1 MSDRARSR
9 SPPRERSPPRDGGGD
24 DRDRDS
30 APAAAAPE
38 GSRSGTCARWHA
50 ERGFGFITPDDG
62 GEDVFCHVS
71 AITDGNALPE
81 GGKVTFTVRF
91 DDRQNKDRAQDVTGG
106 CQEQSGNGG
115 PPRDPGGAGGSGK
128 LVGTV
133 ARWNGERGFG
143 FISPEDGGEDV
154 FCHVSSI
161 TDGNALPEGQK
172 VTYDKEFDEQRGKE
186 RAQNV
191 AGGMEE
197 DRSQRMGGGGGCE
210 CSVLCALCSPVM
222 LCVEKLVC

>member
-50 ERGFGFITPDDG
+50 ERGFGFITPD
-62 GEDVFCHVS
+62 
-71 AITDGNALPE
+71 
-81 GGKVTFTVRF
+81 
-91 DDRQNKDRAQDVTGG
+91 
-106 CQEQSGNGG
+106 
-115 PPRDPGGAGGSGK
+115 
-128 LVGTV
+128 
-133 ARWNGERGFG
+133 
-143 FISPEDGGEDV
+143 DGGEDV